1 MVTHPRANHGPKLRD
16 HTRTGVYC
24 RSVHQLVTYI
34 NMRPNWST
42 SVGFGSVDFRKQ
54 NKVRSKGIIKRKK
67 KFCQNVRCWTKPE
80 KQTNNCSIK
89 MFFTGQKSIINLLGK
104 NHHNDY
110 EKVLILRSKTL
121 PT

>member
-24 RSVHQLVTYI
+24 RSVHQLGTYI

-54 NKVRSKGIIKRKK
+54 NEVGSKGIIKRKK
-67 KFCQNVRCWTKPE
+67 NSV
-80 KQTNNCSIK
+80 K
-89 MFFTGQKSIINLLGK
+89 MFAAGQNLKNKQIIAQLKCFLL
-104 NHHNDY
+104 
-110 EKVLILRSKTL
+110 VRRAL
-121 PT
+121 